1 MFAGGKAAGKFE
13 TKESE
18 MDNQLEW
25 KEEYNIGVKIIDE
38 EHRRLFQIISR
49 LFALGEEERKSK
61 KACQEGIKYFK
72 EHAMKHFEDEEKYME
87 LIDYEGLEMHRRIH
101 RGFRENTLPALEME
115 LVRESYSSDSVE
127 HFLGVCAGW
136 LVGHTLTE
144 DQAIG
149 GEKEGKWGDLLSETE
164 RSDIKR
170 VISKM
175 LYEMFQLKVQVI
187 SDSYGGE
194 RFGKGVYYRL
204 VYGREADEKKWEVI
218 LAFEEKVLVGT
229 IGKILGVQSDKLD
242 VMLLNAVRY
251 SASQFVWRVM
261 EHFPSAES
269 FELVEENLLDYDQFR
284 EAFEGAKPQISFLFD
299 TNAGYFTFCIFA
311 SHLLQ
316 SGIGT
321 PLMADNA
328 REEVKRYIRER
339 DREPLHKIL
348 VVDDSMTIR
357 MGMRRLLSGK
367 YEVSEVDSGAA
378 AIRAVTLDRPDL
390 ILLDYE
396 MPVCDGSHVFEMLRA
411 EKEFE
416 DIPVIFL
423 TSRDDPES
431 VRKVLSLKPE
441 GYLLKYLKP
450 ADIRCRIDEFFMKKR
465 G

>member
-1 MFAGGKAAGKFE
+1 
-13 TKESE
+13 

-25 KEEYNIGVKIIDE
+25 KEEFDIGVKIIDE
-38 EHRRLFQIISR
+38 EHRRLFQIINR

-72 EHAMKHFEDEEKYME
+72 EHAMQHFADEEKYME
-87 LIDYEGLEMHRRIH
+87 LIAYEDLEMHRRIH
-101 RGFRENTLPALEME
+101 RGFRENTLPALEQE
-115 LVRESYSSDSVE
+115 LAREGYSSDAVN

-136 LVGHTLTE
+136 MIGHTLTE

-149 GEKEGKWGDLLSETE
+149 GKREGKWTELLPETE
-164 RSDIKR
+164 LSDLKR
-170 VISKM
+170 VISRM
-175 LYEMFQLKVQVI
+175 LYDMFQLKAQVI
-187 SDSYGGE
+187 SDAYGGE

-204 VYGREADEKKWEVI
+204 VYGREADDKKWEI
-218 LAFEEKVLVGT
+218 LLAFEEKLLVST
-229 IGKILGVQSDKLD
+229 VGKIMGVHSDKLD

-251 SASQFVWRVM
+251 TASQFVWRVM
-261 EHFPSAES
+261 CHFPSAES
-269 FELVEENLLDYDQFR
+269 YELVEENLLTYDQF
-284 EAFEGAKPQISFLFD
+284 EDLFEDKKPQVGLLFD
-299 TNAGYFTFCIFA
+299 TSAGYFAYSIFA
-311 SHLLQ
+311 PHLLQ

-321 PLMADNA
+321 PLVADNVMQ
-328 REEVKRYIRER
+328 EVGRYIRER
-339 DREPLHKIL
+339 EKEPMSKIL

-357 MGMRRLLSGK
+357 MGMRRLLAGK

-378 AIRAVTLDRPDL
+378 AIRAITLDRPDL

-396 MPVCDGSHVFEMLRA
+396 MPVCDGSHVFEMIRS

-431 VRKVLSLKPE
+431 VKKVLSLKPE

-450 ADIRCRIDEFFMKKR
+450 ADIKCRIDEFFLKLRRQR
-465 G
+465 GE